1 MNAAEKLC
9 LACGLCCD
17 GSLFGHV
24 RLGPEDD
31 ARRLKAAGLPV
42 TVSRG
47 AERVV
52 RFRQPCA
59 ALGADCR
66 CAVYAERPGQCRRF
80 ECGIYK
86 DAVAGRIEFPAALRL
101 VKKARRQADT
111 VRGLLRAL
119 GETGEKRSLGGRFR
133 RVLRRME
140 TDGGDAAAA
149 DAFAELGLAMH
160 AFTRLAEEKFHTR
173 PGTA

>member
-1 MNAAEKLC
+1 MHAAEKLC

-24 RLGPEDD
+24 RLGPEDNV
-31 ARRLKAAGLPV
+31 RRLKAAGLPV

-47 AERVV
+47 AARVA

-59 ALGADCR
+59 ALGEGGR
-66 CAVYAERPGQCRRF
+66 CAVYAERPAQCRRF
-80 ECGIYK
+80 ECGIFR
-86 DAVAGRIEFPAALRL
+86 DAAAGRITFPAALRL

-111 VRGLLRAL
+111 VRALLRAL
-119 GETGEKRSLGGRFR
+119 GDTTDEEALDERFR

-140 TDGGDAAAA
+140 TGGADAAAA
-149 DAFAELGLAMH
+149 AAFSELGIAMH
-160 AFTRLAEEKFHTR
+160 AFTRLAEERLHTR
-173 PGTA
+173 PATP

>member
-111 VRGLLRAL
+111 VHGLLRAL
-119 GETGEKRSLGGRFR
+119 GDTTEERSLGERFR